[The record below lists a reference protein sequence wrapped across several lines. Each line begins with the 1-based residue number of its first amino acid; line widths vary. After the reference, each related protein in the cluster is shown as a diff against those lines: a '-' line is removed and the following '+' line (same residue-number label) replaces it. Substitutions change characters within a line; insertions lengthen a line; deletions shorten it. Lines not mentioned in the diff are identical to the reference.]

1 MPHENIL
8 KEPMEDP
15 APQDIFTDK
24 ELIDWAK
31 QRDPLD
37 IFTLPE
43 LKAAIREAKEYA
55 L

>member
-1 MPHENIL
+1 MPVTDATDN
-8 KEPMEDP
+8 EPQL
-15 APQDIFTDK
+15 PQDIFTDK
-24 ELIDWAK
+24 ELIDWAR
-31 QRDPLD
+31 QRNPLD